1 LFYTDR
7 NIKFV
12 AIVRFF
18 ELMNNL
24 FQIVNLLESKLSKLL
39 SQYTLLQ
46 QENLKLLQQKNNQE
60 QQLNKQHQLINDLEK
75 KYESLRVANAMV
87 GSKEDKHLTK
97 LKINTLI
104 REIDK
109 CIVQLSD

>member
-1 LFYTDR
+1 M
-7 NIKFV
+7 K
-12 AIVRFF
+12 
-18 ELMNNL
+18 NL
-24 FQIVNLLESKLSKLL
+24 FQIVDSLESKLSKLL
-39 SQYTLLQ
+39 SRYTILQ
-46 QENLKLLQQKNNQE
+46 QENINLLQQKNNCE
-60 QQLNKQHQLINDLEK
+60 QQLKKQHQLIDDLEK